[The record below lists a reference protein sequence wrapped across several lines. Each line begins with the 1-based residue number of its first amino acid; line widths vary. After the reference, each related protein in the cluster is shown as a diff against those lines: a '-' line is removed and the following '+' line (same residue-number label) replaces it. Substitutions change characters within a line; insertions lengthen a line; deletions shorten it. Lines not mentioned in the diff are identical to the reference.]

1 MRQTLDHKAQRR
13 FTDIAPDIQD
23 RVEFLS
29 GRQRISAGKIQN
41 CPRCGRPAIKPRL
54 HTNAMSRN
62 FDIYVCDACGGQEAI
77 LAAQGR
83 TMPFREWTAAKPDFR
98 VEFYPD
104 PDANPD
110 LKGDDEHDA

>member
-1 MRQTLDHKAQRR
+1 MRQIRDHKAQRR

-23 RVEFLS
+23 RVEFLA
-29 GRQRISAGKIQN
+29 GRQRISAGKTQN

-77 LAAQGR
+77 LAARGR
-83 TMPFREWTAAKPDFR
+83 TMLFREWAAAKPDFR
-98 VEFYPD
+98 IEFYPGLD
-104 PDANPD
+104 S
-110 LKGDDEHDA
+110 KGDDEHDA